1 MIKTVMFDLDDTI
14 YDHKHH
20 RLCGLQ
26 ALQNVHPRLSE
37 VPLAELEWEHERL
50 LSGNYTK
57 VLDRQQTTEESRL
70 ERMRLLFENYG
81 IPLTDEE
88 TRRYTSLYRK
98 AYDENTRAVPGVL
111 DLIKALKPSVSIGVV
126 TNGLH
131 DIQLQKLRVCQAETL
146 ADYIVISGDLGV
158 RKPEKVIFEYALSQS
173 GAKPEEA
180 VLIGD
185 SWELDILGASG
196 CGIST
201 IWINRYDKPCPVSGL
216 TLEVRS
222 FEETQKIVKYIYTL

>member
-1 MIKTVMFDLDDTI
+1 
-14 YDHKHH
+14 
-20 RLCGLQ
+20 
-26 ALQNVHPRLSE
+26 
-37 VPLAELEWEHERL
+37 
-50 LSGNYTK
+50 
-57 VLDRQQTTEESRL
+57 
-70 ERMRLLFENYG
+70 MRLLFENYG

-88 TRRYTSLYRK
+88 TRSYTALYRK
-98 AYDENTRAVPGVL
+98 AYDDNTRAVPGVL

-146 ADYIVISGDLGV
+146 ADYIVISGDLGF
-158 RKPEKVIFEYALSQS
+158 RKPEKAIFEHALSKS

-196 CGIST
+196 CGIRT
-201 IWINRYDKPCPVSGL
+201 IWINRYGMLCPDSGL

-222 FEETQKIVKYIYTL
+222 FEDTNAILECIFSV